1 MPSAKVLESKKAR
14 VEALTEQ
21 LKSAAAGVIVDYKG
35 ITVEDDSKLRKALRE
50 AGVTYF
56 VEKNSML
63 RFALHNIGGI
73 EGLDDVLEGTTAIA
87 ISTDDQTAPARILG
101 EYISNADEKSTFA
114 MKAGFI
120 GSELYD
126 ANGVTALSKIPSKE
140 VLLAQLLGS
149 LQSPLQK
156 FAATIQAV
164 ADKKAEETA

>member
-1 MPSAKVLESKKAR
+1 MPSAQILESKKAK
-14 VEALTEQ
+14 VEVITEQ
-21 LKSAAAGVIVDYKG
+21 LKNAASGVIVDYKG
-35 ITVEDDSKLRKALRE
+35 ITVEQDTKLRKALRE
-50 AGVTYF
+50 AGVKYY

-63 RFALHNIGGI
+63 RFAFHNV
-73 EGLDDVLEGTTAIA
+73 GLDGLDYVLEGTTAIA
-87 ISTDDQTAPARILG
+87 LSEDDQTAPARILG
-101 EYISNADEKSTFA
+101 EFIKNADEKSTFS

-126 ANGVTALSKIPSKE
+126 AQGVTALSKIPSKE

-156 FAATIQAV
+156 FAAAVQAV

>member
-14 VEALTEQ
+14 VEAITEH

-35 ITVEDDSKLRKALRE
+35 ITVEDDTKLRKALRE

-63 RFALHNIGGI
+63 RFALHNIGI

-101 EYISNADEKSTFA
+101 EYISKADEKSTFA

-126 ANGVTALSKIPSKE
+126 AQGVIALSKIPSKE

>member
-35 ITVEDDSKLRKALRE
+35 ITVEDDTKLRKALRE

-63 RFALHNIGGI
+63 RFALHNIGI

-126 ANGVTALSKIPSKE
+126 AQGVIALSKIPSKE

>member
-35 ITVEDDSKLRKALRE
+35 ITVEDDTKLRKALRE

-63 RFALHNIGGI
+63 RFALHNVGI

-87 ISTDDQTAPARILG
+87 ISNDDQTAPARILG
-101 EYISNADEKSTFA
+101 EFISKADEKSTFA

-126 ANGVTALSKIPSKE
+126 AKGVTALSKIPSKE

-149 LQSPLQK
+149 LQSPLQS
-156 FAATIQAV
+156 FAATIQAL
-164 ADKKAEETA
+164 ADKKAEEETA

>member
-14 VEALTEQ
+14 VEAITEH

-35 ITVEDDSKLRKALRE
+35 ITVEDDTKLRKALRE

-63 RFALHNIGGI
+63 RFALHNIGI

-101 EYISNADEKSTFA
+101 EYISKADEKSTFA

-126 ANGVTALSKIPSKE
+126 AQGVIALSKIPSKE

-156 FAATIQAV
+156 FAATVQAV

>member
-1 MPSAKVLESKKAR
+1 MPSESVIAKKQQF
-14 VEALTEQ
+14 VEELTEK
-21 LKSAAAGVIVDYKG
+21 LKNAAGGVLVDYKG
-35 ITVEDDSKLRKALRE
+35 ISVEDDTKLRKALRE

-63 RFALHNIGGI
+63 RFALHNIGI

-87 ISTDDQTAPARILG
+87 ISNDDQTAPARILG
-101 EYISNADEKSTFA
+101 EYISKADEKSTFA

-156 FAATIQAV
+156 FAATVQAV